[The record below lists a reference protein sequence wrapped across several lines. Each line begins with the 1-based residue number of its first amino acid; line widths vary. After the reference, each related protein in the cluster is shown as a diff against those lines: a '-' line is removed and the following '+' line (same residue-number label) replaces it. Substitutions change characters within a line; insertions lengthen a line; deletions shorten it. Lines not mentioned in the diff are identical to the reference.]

1 MFHLRPFFGF
11 SWPSVCMEINWWLTL
26 NTWMG
31 SFPASLLAMS
41 DRMILQSK
49 NGPRAKWGR
58 YCNNTCR
65 TYSQDAIFKNQKHF
79 GGFGMGLERLGWLSF
94 TVRQCCRKA
103 FECTYSDFPRLDSSP
118 TAVLML
124 IPILVRSWVL
134 GPSLLTFPTATC
146 SGLGHGV
153 FAEEELR
160 STVFLFAYLGLYP
173 VIRQLVAEQ
182 CWCQP

>member
-31 SFPASLLAMS
+31 SLPASLLAIS

-49 NGPRAKWGR
+49 TGPRAKWGR
-58 YCNNTCR
+58 YYDNTCR

-94 TVRQCCRKA
+94 TVRKCCRKA

-118 TAVLML
+118 TAASML
-124 IPILVRSWVL
+124 ILYLYAHGCWALPFSHFLRRHVL
-134 GPSLLTFPTATC
+134 DWATEFLLRK
-146 SGLGHGV
+146 S
-153 FAEEELR
+153 
-160 STVFLFAYLGLYP
+160 
-173 VIRQLVAEQ
+173 
-182 CWCQP
+182 